1 MMEMDYQVDEV
12 DAITGPAM
20 GHPGS
25 ASFGTV
31 DLVGLDVLAHVI
43 NTIAE
48 GCPDDEQVEI
58 FKVPDFVQNMISAGS
73 LGRKTKGQGW
83 FLSNPERR

>member
-20 GHPGS
+20 GHPSS

-31 DLVGLDVLAHVI
+31 DLVGLDVLVHVVD
-43 NTIAE
+43 TLERGLPGRRAPRRSSS
-48 GCPDDEQVEI
+48 CPSS
-58 FKVPDFVQNMISAGS
+58 SA
-73 LGRKTKGQGW
+73 R
-83 FLSNPERR
+83 